1 MRKGKFI
8 FFRLPSLIVFGLFL
22 LVFCVPSPVLAKM
35 KEIRVWGGTAA
46 DHKDGKG
53 RKWYGAQKDKQ
64 DWGGWVKQLPQ
75 TASAQGTPLTDDAD
89 KLRKKHG
96 YDEEL
101 FFHVSWAANPATVK
115 YEFKTGKGVF
125 DVTYMVREHW
135 SPNNRGYDIII
146 EGDIVEELYVTP
158 GRSEIDIMTYEGIE
172 VKDGELD
179 FECIGNPKTG
189 KGDLNP
195 MFSALEVLGQ
205 AGTAV
210 GSAGKLTATWGTIK
224 QGFR

>member
-64 DWGGWVKQLPQ
+64 DWGGWVKLVPQ
-75 TASAQGTPLTDDAD
+75 TAAASVKDLTAAAKKKADDA
-89 KLRKKHG
+89 G
-96 YDEEL
+96 YDHEL
-101 FFHVSWAANPATVK
+101 FGAVSWAANPATVK
-115 YEFKTGKGVF
+115 YDLKTGNGLF
-125 DVTYMVREHW
+125 NVTYMVREHW

-146 EGDIVEELYVTP
+146 EGDIVEKLYVTP
-158 GRSEIDIMTYEGIE
+158 GKGEIDIKEYKKIDVTDGSME
-172 VKDGELD
+172 VELK
-179 FECIGNPKTG
+179 GNAATK